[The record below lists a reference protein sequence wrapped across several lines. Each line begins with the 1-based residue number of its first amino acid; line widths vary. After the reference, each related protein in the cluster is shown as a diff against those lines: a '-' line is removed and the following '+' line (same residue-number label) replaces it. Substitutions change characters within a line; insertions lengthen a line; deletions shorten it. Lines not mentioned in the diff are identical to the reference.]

1 MCSAGGSNDRVRKG
15 CVSQP
20 SGADAPV
27 TKACGNPF
35 HTFIRAASC
44 SARFWRGRA
53 PPQGRAPQGGRRY
66 SPAFPIRLLQ
76 AVREARRSCGRRF
89 GSGRG
94 AVEAVCPRLKGGGGQ
109 MTPERSSFR
118 SCHFVME
125 RPNNTQVAAPGQ
137 RGRGRG
143 SLRLPVIDPSAGEH
157 KGHFSLS
164 RLRVM
169 RRYSRGD

>member
-1 MCSAGGSNDRVRKG
+1 MGIRFT
-15 CVSQP
+15 P
-20 SGADAPV
+20 SFAVGVQRRPPRRISPLLQDLLREWS
-27 TKACGNPF
+27 
-35 HTFIRAASC
+35 HS
-44 SARFWRGRA
+44 RGVWCRE
-53 PPQGRAPQGGRRY
+53 GRRH
-66 SPAFPIRLLQ
+66 SLFLPSRLLL
-76 AVREARRSCGRRF
+76 AVWEAQRGCGRR
-89 GSGRG
+89 SESERG

-143 SLRLPVIDPSAGEH
+143 SLWRPDIDPSAAGR
-157 KGHFSLS
+157 KGHFGLK
-164 RLRVM
+164 RLCLM